1 MESSRQ
7 KYQNG
12 LPFPP
17 PGNLPN
23 PGIKLMSLCLL
34 LWQADSLPLVLTWKP
49 IDLPWGWS
57 AAWEQKASLPL
68 LCPGVPGHLEANL
81 LLPLFLSS
89 NSSLGN
95 GGASHYPTPS
105 SVISEKPLPRLPMPL
120 QAVHHFIPWPKWSRA
135 KANRVLPREGTG
147 HSKHPLPAT
156 QEMALH
162 MDITGWSIPNYIIFL
177 VPKDGEDLYSQ
188 QK

>member
-1 MESSRQ
+1 MLKNRLLSISALQIRSSISFLEMCVLRHSVMSDTLRHHGLSSPKSPLSVESSRQ
-7 KYQNG
+7 EYRNG

-68 LCPGVPGHLEANL
+68 LCPVVPGHPEAIL

-89 NSSLGN
+89 NSSLGT
-95 GGASHYPTPS
+95 GGASHYPTSS

-120 QAVHHFIPWPKWSRA
+120 
-135 KANRVLPREGTG
+135 
-147 HSKHPLPAT
+147 
-156 QEMALH
+156 
-162 MDITGWSIPNYIIFL
+162 
-177 VPKDGEDLYSQ
+177 
-188 QK
+188 